1 MDCKLLN
8 ITDPYTNITIEDYI
22 CECGH
27 TCHFYLDIIL
37 YFFITIL
44 FMSCYYKYIIAPHI
58 HRYVLQHNDE
68 NIERGER
75 DEGGDRRDDTLPK
88 YATLYPIEVDP
99 KSV

>member
-44 FMSCYYKYIIAPHI
+44 F
-58 HRYVLQHNDE
+58 
-68 NIERGER
+68 
-75 DEGGDRRDDTLPK
+75 
-88 YATLYPIEVDP
+88 
-99 KSV
+99 